1 MLRCTAMWVLVALLF
16 AAPMSADAN
25 RTSLNK
31 EQAAELALERYP
43 GRVLNVKTESQH
55 FRVRVLQHDGRV
67 VTLLVDRRTGRI
79 TKDDR

>member
-1 MLRCTAMWVLVALLF
+1 MLRRTAILVLTALLL
-16 AAPMSADAN
+16 ATPLSVDAN
-25 RTSLNK
+25 RASIDK
-31 EQAAELALERYP
+31 EQAAELALQRYP

-55 FRVRVLQHDGRV
+55 YRVRVLQHDGRV